1 MSRTKKFAVTFLSF
15 LLAVFSGWGIWTLTV
30 SAEGETAA
38 SVKSVTTNTMGNASY
53 PLVISANTD
62 VSVSL
67 GNNADL
73 KAEATEKAKV
83 TLTRGSTTLTATIV
97 RGYEQAILGWFQSSN
112 GVTLAVNTPVRG
124 DLFEIVADFTFK
136 ASNESVTY
144 KLASAIEYIYDGSAW
159 ISGHELPDAP
169 VEVTV
174 SSVESV
180 ATPYDAF
187 PIRLDIATNA
197 SGLGGGAEDLKFTAG
212 TDTKV
217 TYTRGDKSV
226 KAGAFHGD
234 GANIRAYFKGS
245 ADLPLEKDTPIKG
258 DILTLGAGFGFTSKD
273 GSVSYLVEEDI
284 KYVYTGAFWYAGTTL
299 PTGAEVSAVEN
310 LAPKYPNNYQMNV
323 VISTNAAALGSSGDL
338 KYPNGAGAYVT
349 YTRGGESVAAGAFH
363 AEQNTKIIAY
373 FKNSTEVSFGNGT
386 PIAGDILTLREGF
399 TFYNSAKTTTYTT
412 YEDIKYIYT
421 TSCAWTEYIPATA
434 LAVASENL
442 TVEAEKTLQIRV
454 TLTPANSTEVVKYT
468 SLDAEKA
475 TVSATGLVTGVAE
488 GEVQIKVTAGAFEQN
503 VTVTVTPAQIEYVKT
518 GIKVTSGATQTIYS
532 GRDYVKPSVAYVYT
546 PEKETEEP
554 VDADKVV
561 VDETGYD
568 KMTAKADGYTLTV
581 KVLKDGSTTEYY
593 TATFTVIVNA
603 STQLTI
609 NSMTTKDVVNNT
621 NNDSPFF
628 VNTDSKSTK
637 VDDAN
642 QATLLQYVEFM
653 FPDGTKGNV
662 WFARVNKSVA
672 RFFVRK
678 KGSTTANINKG
689 EIPVGAILTVKEGFG
704 LLESEYLRADVSYVF
719 NGVDFEPLV
728 EPTSITVTAERT
740 QMYVGSVLQVNV
752 QAANEGVNVVYR
764 YAVNNTDV
772 AEINSAGLITA
783 KAAGTIRVTVS
794 YKDISNQELN
804 ITVVVPPT
812 EKVFEVTSQVK
823 EYWVP
828 VSTTENPT
836 SFTRQ
841 GYALKGRYV
850 FEDGSESAEFAIE
863 ESQLGA
869 VDYTKAGSYSM
880 TVSDKNSS
888 QTDTVA
894 VVVYEY
900 AEVNA
905 FDTIGVSGYDVNDS
919 RNKTGTWNGHMIISM
934 KSYST
939 NGVNLLSTDECGEM
953 AKYIRYETAGG
964 KTYSGDGTDK
974 RIGLWE
980 LSSNLL
986 VMIKPDGAT
995 GNVGYGSE
1003 SEWKQDATYAY
1014 APVYQAGDKI
1024 IFKSGM
1030 PIYAWKGDKTA
1041 DNKPDYDKG
1050 CMIVEGFLTE
1060 DWVYY
1065 CYEEDGTK
1073 SLWQLYKEYTDF
1085 SVSDTMTV
1093 TVGGTAS
1100 LGAARIPSDA
1110 TTGAFSYMS
1119 SDETVL
1125 TVTGQ
1130 GNVIGV
1136 KAGTAIVTVTLSGGK
1151 NEDGTAKADIVKT
1164 VTITVKRG
1172 ISKIEGSF
1180 EIEAGAAFDASQY
1193 EVTVTFSDGTTEKI
1207 KLDDARV
1214 TMQEVDT
1221 STVGETIYNVSVTI
1235 DGETRRGTITVNVV
1249 KGGGCKSSCGSS
1261 LTGGGIAIA
1270 GAVSLISAA
1279 LCVSKKKKEL

>member
-97 RGYEQAILGWFQSSN
+97 RGYGQAILGWFQSSN

-197 SGLGGGAEDLKFTAG
+197 SGLGGDAEDLKFTAG

-421 TSCAWTEYIPATA
+421 
-434 LAVASENL
+434 
-442 TVEAEKTLQIRV
+442 
-454 TLTPANSTEVVKYT
+454 
-468 SLDAEKA
+468 
-475 TVSATGLVTGVAE
+475 
-488 GEVQIKVTAGAFEQN
+488 TAGAFEQN

>member
-97 RGYEQAILGWFQSSN
+97 RGYGQAILGWFQSSN

-338 KYPNGAGAYVT
+338 KYPNG
-349 YTRGGESVAAGAFH
+349 
-363 AEQNTKIIAY
+363 
-373 FKNSTEVSFGNGT
+373 
-386 PIAGDILTLREGF
+386 
-399 TFYNSAKTTTYTT
+399 
-412 YEDIKYIYT
+412 
-421 TSCAWTEYIPATA
+421 
-434 LAVASENL
+434 
-442 TVEAEKTLQIRV
+442 
-454 TLTPANSTEVVKYT
+454 
-468 SLDAEKA
+468 
-475 TVSATGLVTGVAE
+475 
-488 GEVQIKVTAGAFEQN
+488 AGAFEQN